1 VDEFRTTK
9 IHYRDDSL
17 LQKVMKRNG
26 RKDGRLVAVRGL
38 LWCCSTIKGE
48 SKFVNRDVNAAT
60 SSQHHEVCC
69 SSKETRYLGQ
79 EECNTEA

>member
-1 VDEFRTTK
+1 
-9 IHYRDDSL
+9 
-17 LQKVMKRNG
+17 MKRNG

-60 SSQHHEVCC
+60 SSQHPEVCC
-69 SSKETRYLGQ
+69 SSKETRYLGLAWRRNATSRLEQ
-79 EECNTEA
+79 SCKLLKEGRILKC